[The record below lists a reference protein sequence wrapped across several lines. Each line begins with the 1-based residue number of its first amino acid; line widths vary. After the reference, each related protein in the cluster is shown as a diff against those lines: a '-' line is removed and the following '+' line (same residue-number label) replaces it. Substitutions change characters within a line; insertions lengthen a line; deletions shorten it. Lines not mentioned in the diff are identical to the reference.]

1 MAKIREISSRATGT
15 FKKGVRIP
23 RIYLASALALCAV
36 GLASARDVAWQPQD
50 GSTDISTQNN
60 WNGNTRP
67 GNGDYMMF
75 GNGNLGGDYMVT
87 IPAATAANPYRDYAG
102 LLVNGLNDG
111 QKVTFETEKQ

>member
-23 RIYLASALALCAV
+23 RIYLASALALYAV
-36 GLASARDVAWQPQD
+36 GLASARDVAWQPQN
-50 GSTDISTQNN
+50 GSTDISSQNN

-75 GNGNLGGDYMVT
+75 GNGNLGGDYTVT
-87 IPAATAANPYRDYAG
+87 IPAATARRRKLHQAPLGERG
-102 LLVNGLNDG
+102 PEG
-111 QKVTFETEKQ
+111 Q